1 MTTTLPADSRLPAD
15 TERPGEPGPATAGE
29 TGDSGTTLVERLG
42 SALATEVAAGRCSAS
57 WAYCLLDI
65 AAEAVELHART
76 DLHVAHLLHR
86 SVRAEASKD
95 GPPVSRIATMRAPEL
110 RITPPAGLRQV
121 PLPTDPPEALA
132 DLYEIV
138 TARRSTPMFGPGA
151 LTLEELAGVLQA
163 SFAMKGTERGYQR
176 RDIPK
181 RVAASAGGLQSYDAQ
196 VLVNKVEGLDP
207 GRYAYDP
214 VAHALNLLEP
224 GDFRSPLLEA
234 TIESGWTVHAQAVLA
249 LTGDF
254 PRVSWKYGTRGYRY
268 MGLDAGVVTAH
279 VYLAATVL
287 DLSVNAIAA
296 FADDRLNALL
306 RLDGQDQFAQLLIT
320 LGRRPGRS

>member
-1 MTTTLPADSRLPAD
+1 MTTTVSPDAGLSDDSGPETDDEKRSRLVD
-15 TERPGEPGPATAGE
+15 
-29 TGDSGTTLVERLG
+29 RLG
-42 SALATEVAAGRCSAS
+42 STLALEVDAGRCSAS

-65 AAEAVELHART
+65 AVEAAELREHP
-76 DLHVAHLLHR
+76 DLRVAHLLHR

-95 GPPVSRIATMRAPEL
+95 GPPVSRIATMRAPDL
-110 RITPPAGLRQV
+110 RIAPPAGLEQV
-121 PLPTDPPEALA
+121 TLPAEPPDALA
-132 DLYEIV
+132 DLYDIV

-151 LTLEELAGVLQA
+151 LALDELAGVLKA
-163 SFAMKGTERGYQR
+163 SFGVKGTERGYQR

-181 RVAASAGGLQSYDAQ
+181 RVTPSAGGLQSFDVQ
-196 VLVNKVEGLDP
+196 VLVNKVEGLAP

-214 VAHALNLLEP
+214 MAHTLNLLEP

-234 TIESGWTVHAQAVLA
+234 TIESGWTVHAQAVLV

-268 MGLDAGVVTAH
+268 MGLDAGVATAH

-296 FADDRLNALL
+296 FADDRMNALL
-306 RLDGQDQFAQLLIT
+306 RLDGRDQFTQLVIT